1 MTAPDVYVHPQ
12 ALCETDDIGSGT
24 RVWAFAHVLSGSVI
38 GADCNICDHCYV
50 EGGARLGRNV
60 TLKNAVAVWDGVT
73 IEDDV
78 FVGPNVAFTNDL
90 RPRAFMK
97 KGPSE
102 FLPTLVRRGATI
114 GANATLVCGITV
126 GEEALVAAGAV
137 VTGDVPARAFVAG
150 SPAARKGWVCTCG
163 ERLGEDL
170 ACAKCGRRFR
180 LVDEKT
186 GLESARDE

>member
-1 MTAPDVYVHPQ
+1 MGA
-12 ALCETDDIGSGT
+12 GT
-24 RVWAFAHVLSGSVI
+24 RVWAFAHVLPGAVI
-38 GADCNICDHCYV
+38 GVDCNVCDHTYV
-50 EGGARLGRNV
+50 ETGAVVGNGV
-60 TLKNAVAVWDGVT
+60 TIKNGVQIWDGVT
-73 IEDDV
+73 LEDDV
-78 FVGPNVAFTNDL
+78 FVGPNATFTNDL

-97 KGPSE
+97 KDPSE

-126 GEEALVAAGAV
+126 GEEAFVAAGAV

-180 LVDEKT
+180 LVDEQT